1 MSGDTDGEDGLFT
14 KDNLPTLVAFFLFV
28 FSSGAFMSLI
38 TPFLPLVLTKC
49 GADSVLIGL
58 VFAAYPF
65 ANICA
70 VPLSTKLC
78 SVLGRSK
85 AFVFGAALEALFG
98 ILFGYAH
105 LFAGSSL
112 KYFYLLIRFIQGE
125 CEGTPARLAL
135 RFSLTRLHLVH
146 AGFGSSIAYTAL
158 IGWVSTRFRERL
170 ASVLG
175 FQEAIGGVGLMLGP
189 SLGGLLYGLAGI
201 SLPLVIFSVLVLVSI
216 PPLFLSM
223 GADEAPEAS
232 EPPEKVEP
240 DAESIAEDLTVSDLV
255 NVSTVNATV
264 VTLIAAIGFGFINP
278 VAAIHFRDVLSSE
291 IKPGEIGLLL
301 AIPALLYAVFSPI
314 SGILSESWGYKKTMY
329 SGLVVVLAGYVL
341 FGPLHIFRIDKGTWG
356 MWVDQ
361 CFALV
366 FLGIGAAFAFVPAL
380 PDMQRSVHHLGPE
393 AINAIAGYFNGMYC
407 LGEALGP
414 LLAGLKDVLP
424 FNYVLC
430 VLYGIHGLYLL
441 VGLYWYLTTKL
452 CQVAIRR

>member
-1 MSGDTDGEDGLFT
+1 MGIERERNAPTDTMKCFASFLTRRASGQGPGVRLSTEDDVEHHVLTTPEIEDRGGAVRVSGDTDGEDGLFT

-112 KYFYLLIRFIQGE
+112 KYFYLLIRFIQG
-125 CEGTPARLAL
+125 
-135 RFSLTRLHLVH
+135 
-146 AGFGSSIAYTAL
+146 FGSSIAYTAL
-158 IGWVSTRFRERL
+158 IGWVSTRVRERL

-223 GADEAPEAS
+223 GADEAPEA
-232 EPPEKVEP
+232 VEP

-264 VTLIAAIGFGFINP
+264 VTLIAAIGFGFINQ
-278 VAAIHFRDVLSSE
+278 
-291 IKPGEIGLLL
+291 
-301 AIPALLYAVFSPI
+301 SPRFT
-314 SGILSESWGYKKTMY
+314 SGM
-329 SGLVVVLAGYVL
+329 
-341 FGPLHIFRIDKGTWG
+341 
-356 MWVDQ
+356 
-361 CFALV
+361 C
-366 FLGIGAAFAFVPAL
+366 
-380 PDMQRSVHHLGPE
+380 
-393 AINAIAGYFNGMYC
+393 
-407 LGEALGP
+407 
-414 LLAGLKDVLP
+414 
-424 FNYVLC
+424 
-430 VLYGIHGLYLL
+430 
-441 VGLYWYLTTKL
+441 
-452 CQVAIRR
+452 